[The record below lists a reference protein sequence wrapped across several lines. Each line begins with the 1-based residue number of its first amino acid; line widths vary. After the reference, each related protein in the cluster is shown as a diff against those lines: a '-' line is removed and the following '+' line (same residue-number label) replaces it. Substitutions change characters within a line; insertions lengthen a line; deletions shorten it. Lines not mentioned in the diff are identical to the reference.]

1 MAYSLFPDW
10 KEKVVFAEDGLKP
23 QVLEENDR
31 LKVVVAGLEPG
42 QRIPEHPESLG
53 MYHVL
58 EGRGR
63 MVVNGEW
70 FPIAQGATIIT
81 PQGASRGMQADT
93 RLVFIAARV
102 T

>member
-1 MAYSLFPDW
+1 MAYILFPDW
-10 KEKVVFAEDGLKP
+10 KEKVVFAQDGPKP

-31 LKVVVAGLEPG
+31 LKVVIAGLESG

-53 MYHVL
+53 MYHIL

-63 MVVNGEW
+63 MVVDGEW
-70 FPIAQGATIIT
+70 FPITKGATVIT
-81 PQGASRGMQADT
+81 PQGASRGMEADT
-93 RLVFIAARV
+93 RLVFIATRV